1 MRRLQTASLLV
12 FGVLCLGT
20 AVEAQVITASFEGI
34 ELERWLDVDKKDCP
48 VTIHR
53 VRISTEQA
61 GLRSRSADVALN
73 RNYLQPIAVQIE
85 FTNDSAR
92 KYKSY
97 ITVRM
102 LDENGEAI
110 DGFGDEE
117 GLDANRARGLVT
129 RSFGASRYGLKR
141 VDRVELEIKLN
152 P

>member
-1 MRRLQTASLLV
+1 MIRRVAVLV
-12 FGVLCLGT
+12 LFAALAFG
-20 AVEAQVITASFEGI
+20 AVPVQSQVITASFDGI
-34 ELERWLDVDKKDCP
+34 ELERWLDVEKKDGP

-53 VRISTEQA
+53 LRISTEQA
-61 GLRSRSADVALN
+61 GFRSKGAEVALN
-73 RNYLQPIAVQIE
+73 REYLQPLAVQLE

-102 LDENGEAI
+102 LDGQGEAI

-129 RSFGASRYGLKR
+129 RSFGASKYGLKR
-141 VDRVELEIKLN
+141 VERVELEIKLN

>member
-1 MRRLQTASLLV
+1 MIRRIAVLV
-12 FGVLCLGT
+12 LFAALAFA
-20 AVEAQVITASFEGI
+20 AVPLRSQVITASFDGI
-34 ELERWLDVDKKDCP
+34 ELERWLDVDKKDGP

-61 GLRSRSADVALN
+61 GVRSRSAEVALN
-73 RNYLQPIAVQIE
+73 RDYLQPIAVQIE
-85 FTNDSAR
+85 FTNESAR

-102 LDENGEAI
+102 LDRDGEAV

-129 RSFGASRYGLKR
+129 RSFGASKYGLER
-141 VDRVELEIKLN
+141 VERVELEIKLN